1 MDLKSVWIRI
11 YYRYCNESG
20 GHMIRRKIE
29 KQLRLLAKMYPVVTI
44 TGPRQ
49 SGKTTLAQAVFKK
62 HKYVSLENFD
72 LREAALADPKGFLRE
87 FHGPVIF
94 DEIQRVP
101 ELLSYIQTIVDE
113 NKSAGQY
120 ILTGSHQPLLGQSV
134 SQSLAGRTGI
144 LQLLPLSI
152 EELTSAGYN
161 LERDQY
167 LYQGFMPRLYDT
179 EIDAK
184 NLYRDYFATY
194 VEKDLR
200 LLLNVK
206 DLHSFETFV
215 KLLTG
220 RVGQLIN
227 LASLS
232 SDVGV
237 SAQTISQ
244 WLSVLE
250 ASFIIFRL
258 PCYYENFGKR
268 MVKSQKLY
276 FSEPGL
282 AAWLLGISSPEQ
294 AARDPLFGGLFEN
307 MVVTEAL
314 KQRLNSGE
322 MPELYFLR
330 DSQGLEAD
338 LIFRASHDRLV
349 PIEIKGGSTWNKD
362 FCKNLL
368 KLRKLSPKFGNGYVI
383 YSGDLT
389 PEIDGIKFL
398 NYKDTAKTLI

>member
-1 MDLKSVWIRI
+1 
-11 YYRYCNESG
+11 
-20 GHMIRRKIE
+20 MIARQIE
-29 KQLRLLAKMYPVVTI
+29 NQLRHLAEIYPVVTI

-49 SGKTTLAQAVFKK
+49 SGKTTLAKALFPR

-72 LREAALADPKGFLRE
+72 IRQMAQADPKGFLKS
-87 FHGPVIF
+87 FSAPVIF

-113 NKSAGQY
+113 NKQNGQY
-120 ILTGSHQPLLGQSV
+120 ILTGSHQPLLGESV
-134 SQSLAGRTGI
+134 TQSLAGRTGI
-144 LQLLPLSI
+144 LRLLPFSI
-152 EELTSAGYN
+152 SELNAAGIE

-179 EIDAK
+179 GLDAK

-206 DLHSFETFV
+206 DLNAFETFI
-215 KLLTG
+215 KMLAG

-227 LASLS
+227 LSALS
-232 SDVGV
+232 NDIGV
-237 SAQTISQ
+237 SSQTLSQ

-258 PCYYENFGKR
+258 PCYFENFGKR
-268 MVKSQKLY
+268 LVKSQKLY
-276 FSEPGL
+276 FTEPGL
-282 AAWLLGISSPEQ
+282 AAWLLGINSPEQ
-294 AARDPLFGGLFEN
+294 ISRDPLFGGLFEN
-307 MVVTEAL
+307 MVVAEAL
-314 KQRLNSGE
+314 KCRLNFGE

-338 LIFRASHDRLV
+338 LVFRMSHDRLI
-349 PIEIKGGSTWNKD
+349 PIEIKGGITWNKN
-362 FCKNLL
+362 FGKNLL
-368 KLRKLSPKFGNGYVI
+368 KLRKLSPKFAEGYVI
-383 YSGDLT
+383 YAGNLT
-389 PEIDGIKFL
+389 PEIDGIKFI
-398 NYKDTAKTLI
+398 NFKDTASVFSDKR

>member
-1 MDLKSVWIRI
+1 
-11 YYRYCNESG
+11 
-20 GHMIRRKIE
+20 MIRRKIE

-62 HKYVSLENFD
+62 YKYVSFENFD
-72 LREAALADPKGFLRE
+72 LREAALSDPKGFLRE

-152 EELTSAGYN
+152 EELASAGYN

-215 KLLTG
+215 KLLAG

-227 LASLS
+227 LSSLS

-294 AARDPLFGGLFEN
+294 VARDPLFGGLFEN

-398 NYKDTAKTLI
+398 NFKDTAKALT